1 MSFLYRALLRA
12 VPADVR
18 EGHGEEMLAIARYCI
33 EIQAAR
39 HGRFGRVAGEM
50 RALADLALFAVD
62 ARRDA
67 RRRRSWM
74 PPTVQPAPRRP
85 IVMMRDVRSALRRMR
100 AQPLFVATVV
110 LMLAL
115 GIGSTAAIF
124 SVVNGVL
131 LTPLNIPQPDRIL
144 EVWGTLPSRSID
156 QMSWSEANTWDLLD
170 LNHSFSE
177 FGSEHPATFS
187 LTSGGDPERVQGSRV
202 SVGFL
207 RTLGVTPVAGRFFDK
222 GDDDA
227 GAPAERVVLSERLWT
242 RRFNRD
248 PRIVNSSII
257 LDGKPYVVIGIAPD
271 GPVWLGSR
279 DAFVPFQRRANAD
292 RGSWEYST
300 IGRLKPGVSAASAQ
314 ADLAAAMKTLNHY
327 KDNDGIAIT
336 VNNTDGWMASPDLR
350 RTLWIM
356 LGAVFLLLVIASVNV
371 TNLLFVRASALAR
384 ERAVRTALGASR
396 GDLIRENL
404 TESVCL
410 SLLGGLVGWGIAAG
424 MLAAFKAQDP
434 GGIPRLA
441 EVTLDRAVLLFT
453 LAVSFLVGALTGF
466 VPSMR
471 VPFSNL
477 VTALREGQRGSV
489 GDRRQERTRSAFVAL
504 EVAVSVLLLV
514 CAALMVRSLHNV
526 LTADRGF
533 ATENRLTAEI
543 SIPGAYPP
551 ERRGTLA
558 KEILDRVGAMPEVES
573 VAAVSG
579 AMLVGGGTGMSFAA
593 ANATGTGDQAP
604 WATWRLITKDYFPTI
619 GLKLLAG
626 RGFVET
632 DKIGK
637 PWRVVISERLAK
649 RIWPGENP
657 VGKMATL
664 WKGQSNDN
672 AEVIGVVSD
681 MREHRLDD
689 DPTLTVYMP
698 MYDGPLANTTLRL
711 VMHTRGKPDVAAP
724 ALRAA
729 VRSIDAS
736 LPVSRVRSVE
746 TLVASSVSTRRFT
759 MTLLATFAGFA
770 ALLALAGVAGVL
782 MYSMSRRR
790 GEMGLRLA
798 LGAQHNQLLALAMRV
813 GLLPVVIGLVAGIG
827 IAAWISG
834 VMASLLYG
842 VKPSDPLTYVGVGA
856 ILMAAAA
863 LACYLPA
870 RLVTRVDPASVM
882 RID

>member
-1 MSFLYRALLRA
+1 VTSFLYRALLR
-12 VPADVR
+12 VCPADVR
-18 EGHGEEMLAIARYCI
+18 EGYGEEMTALARYCV
-33 EIQAAR
+33 EVETAR
-39 HGRFGRVAGEM
+39 RGRFGRIFAEM
-50 RALADLALFAVD
+50 RALADLAMFAID
-62 ARRDA
+62 ARFGSLNASEA
-67 RRRRSWM
+67 RR
-74 PPTVQPAPRRP
+74 PRRP
-85 IVMMRDVRSALRRMR
+85 YFMMRDIRSALRRMR
-100 AQPLFVATVV
+100 AQPLFVATVI

-115 GIGSTAAIF
+115 GIGSTTAIF
-124 SVVNGVL
+124 SVIDGVL

-144 EVWGTLPSRSID
+144 EVWGTIPSRSIE
-156 QMSWSEANTWDLLD
+156 QVSWAEANTWDLLD
-170 LNHSFSE
+170 LNHSFAE
-177 FGSEHPATFS
+177 FGSIHPATFS
-187 LTSGGDPERVQGSRV
+187 LTSGGEPDRVQGSRV

-222 GDDDA
+222 GEDDA

-248 PRIVNSSII
+248 PNSVNSSIM
-257 LDGKPYVVIGIAPD
+257 LDGKPYTVIGVSPD
-271 GPVWLGSR
+271 GPVWLGSS
-279 DAFVPFQRRANAD
+279 DVFVPFLRRADAD
-292 RGSWEYST
+292 RGSWEFTT
-300 IGRLKPGVSAASAQ
+300 IGRLKPGVTAASAQ
-314 ADLAAAMKTLNHY
+314 ADLAAVMKTLDHF
-327 KDNDGIAIT
+327 KDNEGMAIT
-336 VNNTDGWMASPDLR
+336 VNNTDGWMASPELR

-356 LGAVFLLLVIASVNV
+356 LGSVFLLLVIASVNV

-404 TESVCL
+404 AESVCL
-410 SLLGGLVGWGIAAG
+410 SLLGGLAGWGIAAG

-441 EVTLDRAVLLFT
+441 TVTLDRTVLLFT
-453 LAVSFLVGALTGF
+453 LGVSFAVGALTGLI
-466 VPSMR
+466 PSMR

-489 GDRRQERTRSAFVAL
+489 GDRRQDRTRSAFVAL

-514 CAALMVRSLHNV
+514 GAALMVRSLHNV
-526 LTADRGF
+526 LNAERGF

-551 ERRGTLA
+551 ERRGALA
-558 KEILDRVGAMPEVES
+558 TQILERVGALPEVES

-579 AMLVGGGTGMSFAA
+579 AMLAGGGTGMSFAA
-593 ANATGTGDQAP
+593 ANSTGEGDKAP

-626 RGFVET
+626 RAFTEN
-632 DKIGK
+632 DKIAK
-637 PWRVVISERLAK
+637 PWRVVISDRLAK

-689 DPTLTVYMP
+689 DPTLTVYLP
-698 MYDGPLANTTLRL
+698 IYDGPLAATTLRL
-711 VMHTRGKPDVAAP
+711 IMHTRGRPDDAGP

-729 VRSIDAS
+729 VKSIDAT

-798 LGAQHNQLLALAMRV
+798 LGAQRNQLLALAMRV
-813 GLLPVVIGLVAGIG
+813 GLTPVVIGLVAGIG
-827 IAAWISG
+827 VAAWISG
-834 VMASLLYG
+834 LMTSLLYG
-842 VKPSDPLTYVGVGA
+842 IKASDPLTYAGVAGV
-856 ILMAAAA
+856 LLTAAA

-870 RLVTRVDPASVM
+870 RMVTRVDPASVM